1 MSGGHPVNIRVLV
14 GKYRAK
20 PTIQKRKGGYTVFF
34 RHTVVSFETFN
45 QTFVELLNEVQSSG
59 YNYDM
64 IDVSLRNSL
73 YKCRPGELDT
83 LVLRALDVAQ
93 NGLVD
98 IRAHT
103 TYVHFTLNEAMRLI
117 ANLPKTVISLDITR
131 IESKTLDIPNEMWES
146 LPRLKSILWW
156 YSADELRLTHRPN
169 DLLGE
174 SEAETINKI

>member
-1 MSGGHPVNIRVLV
+1 MSGGHLLNIRVLF

-20 PTIQKRKGGYTVFF
+20 PTIQKRKDVYTVFF
-34 RHTVVSFETFN
+34 KHNVVSFETFN
-45 QTFVELLNEVQSSG
+45 QAFVELLNEVQSSG

-64 IDVSLRNSL
+64 IDVSLRNPL
-73 YKCRPGELDT
+73 YKLRPSELEI

-93 NGLVD
+93 NSLVD
-98 IRAHT
+98 IRART
-103 TYVHFTLNEAMRLI
+103 AYVHSPLNEAMRLI
-117 ANLPKTVISLDITR
+117 ANLPKTVRSLNMTLID
-131 IESKTLDIPNEMWES
+131 SKTLDIPNEVWES

-156 YSADELRLTHRPN
+156 DNDNELRLTRRPN